1 MESKVIGCCGRC
13 MGLLVDGSLGEFN
26 SSKHGCCRGCIVFHS
41 ELRYCRRMLLFKS
54 DQAKLSSIW
63 LTIWCSTL
71 IGYAMWFY
79 ANCRYSLHY
88 PDFKKTTFPL
98 WTQNHFFSISKCISS
113 FLITYWRNTLAT
125 DVTSLETCKNISKE
139 SISSNHQIGHVH
151 IRYHHYKHYNTIS
164 LGNFSWFCHLCINPF
179 IKVQLPSI
187 RGVNNYLPNSDFR
200 TLCSLFLPSSSQFFS
215 PDSM

>member
-1 MESKVIGCCGRC
+1 MVAAGGA
-13 MGLLVDGSLGEFN
+13 
-26 SSKHGCCRGCIVFHS
+26 
-41 ELRYCRRMLLFKS
+41 LF
-54 DQAKLSSIW
+54 
-63 LTIWCSTL
+63 STL
-71 IGYAMWFY
+71 NWDTVDACFY
-79 ANCRYSLHY
+79 SNQIRQNCLQSDWQSDALHWLDMQC
-88 PDFKKTTFPL
+88 DFMPIADIASIILILKRPHFLFELKTI
-98 WTQNHFFSISKCISS
+98 FFSISKCISS